1 LADKKKR
8 GLSAIARAWSDG
20 APPAGLLRRGD
31 TLAAVQKIEPQ
42 MVVES
47 ILSKGWENWGLTH
60 KTKPDFCIR
69 CDSVP
74 GLVNLLPSPP
84 PEDPVRNER
93 NLTSDKAWYSE
104 EPKDWEPDVDWYS
117 PEARQDPPS
126 CRPAS

>member
-1 LADKKKR
+1 
-8 GLSAIARAWSDG
+8 
-20 APPAGLLRRGD
+20 
-31 TLAAVQKIEPQ
+31 